1 MQQEEL
7 DFGEAHSREA
17 WPEDRFAG
25 EGIQLDEL
33 SCTTLDRDDPL
44 WPALIG
50 ELFRREA
57 TMAIVHTNGGL
68 AELYF
73 DGISY
78 DEVQALIGELYEA
91 AAGRTVVAL

>member
-1 MQQEEL
+1 V
-7 DFGEAHSREA
+7 
-17 WPEDRFAG
+17 
-25 EGIQLDEL
+25 
-33 SCTTLDRDDPL
+33 
-44 WPALIG
+44 
-50 ELFRREA
+50 
-57 TMAIVHTNGGL
+57 AIVHTNGGL